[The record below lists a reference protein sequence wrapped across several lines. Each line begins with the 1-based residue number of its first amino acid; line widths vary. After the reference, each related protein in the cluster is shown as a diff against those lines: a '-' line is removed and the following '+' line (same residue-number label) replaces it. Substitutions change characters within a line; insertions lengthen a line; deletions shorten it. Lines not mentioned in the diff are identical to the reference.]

1 MLVMTILIYIP
12 IARVVLHGGSIKGY
26 AIGSPAPDY
35 SPECRCSALCS
46 KYVLHGVVKCPFVL
60 LSHVFFSKEIVS
72 KSLG

>member
-46 KYVLHGVVKCPFVL
+46 KYVLHGV
-60 LSHVFFSKEIVS
+60 
-72 KSLG
+72 